1 MKTVKMKTAS
11 ELIVLNQKLDE
22 LYKQERYTYE
32 QMNRY
37 RDDPDRTKYSEYMRT
52 HDVILADID
61 NIVVRLREIK
71 EMNES
76 KPWNR
81 KHNTDRED
89 MTNVL
94 IAGLRAMQSDW
105 TMEELFSVVD
115 EVLSKVTFK
124 QEAWE
129 E

>member
-1 MKTVKMKTAS
+1 MKTVKMMTAS

-37 RDDPDRTKYSEYMRT
+37 RDDPDRTKYSEYRRT
-52 HDVILADID
+52 PDVILADID